1 MADPFAIL
9 HQINNYIW
17 NADRL
22 RWEIGVTALTVAT
35 EGGEASVVNG
45 FDGASIAVADFLPAT
60 KSVREAGWTI
70 ADQPRDIL
78 DRRVEIT
85 GPTDTEDGCGVL
97 QASRHHV
104 RSCR

>member
-60 KSVREAGWTI
+60 IHAAAQAWAVAAVATSSDTLAALVGPMYDGTGAVYTDRKSV
-70 ADQPRDIL
+70 
-78 DRRVEIT
+78 V
-85 GPTDTEDGCGVL
+85 
-97 QASRHHV
+97 
-104 RSCR
+104 

>member
-60 KSVREAGWTI
+60 IHAAAQAWAVAAVATSSDTLAALVGPMY
-70 ADQPRDIL
+70 DG
-78 DRRVEIT
+78 T
-85 GPTDTEDGCGVL
+85 GAVYTP
-97 QASRHHV
+97 AP
-104 RSCR
+104 